1 MLPPETLKFGLNAI
15 RQLDF
20 KADWGNDMK
29 GLKLLNSIP
38 LKNWIVICPSKSGSA
53 IEKFL
58 KHYGDVIN
66 GMGILADE
74 PIRYFFSFLFF

>member
-1 MLPPETLKFGLNAI
+1 MIPAETLKFGLNI
-15 RQLDF
+15 MKQLDF

-38 LKNWIVICPSKSGSA
+38 LKNWIVICPTRNPAA

-58 KHYGDVIN
+58 RHYGDVIG
-66 GMGILADE
+66 GMGILAEE
-74 PIRYFFSFLFF
+74 PQK